1 MVAQGAAP
9 YGLSGAISADAVI
22 YDLVRLMRGAT
33 QLSNWMLD
41 DAMVAKNVIEPKFF
55 PNKNPGR
62 CSRFYLAAG
71 IFFTIYWNLFQRLMK
86 LYRQRL
92 FRCRPG

>member
-1 MVAQGAAP
+1 MVAQGAAS

-62 CSRFYLAAG
+62 CSSFIL
-71 IFFTIYWNLFQRLMK
+71 
-86 LYRQRL
+86 
-92 FRCRPG
+92 RPGFFLLSIGICFSA